1 MTAQRI
7 YDTVADDFSRVNDL
21 IIKRLSSDV
30 PLVEKIAQYIIE
42 SGGKRLRP
50 LLVLL
55 SSRALGYERDDH
67 LKLAAVI
74 EFLHTATL
82 LHDDVVDTSDMRRG
96 RSTANARWGNAPSV
110 LVGDFL
116 YARAFEMMVELQN
129 LKIMD
134 VLSHA
139 TAVIAEGEV
148 LQLMN
153 VKNPDVSEDKYM
165 EVIHNKTAMLFEAAS
180 HTGALL
186 AGANDDQERAMSAY
200 GKHLGLAFQL
210 VDDVLDYRG
219 DAEAMGKNVGDDLA
233 EGKPT
238 LPLIYAMAN
247 GSNDE
252 KHLIRQAVRKGGLED
267 LPRILDI
274 VNRSGALEYTMERAK
289 AEAQAALD
297 CLRGIPESDHRDA
310 LTLLTKLR
318 SHGSVDHPQTNLA
331 LKIRPQ
337 RFPVVGRC
345 KIQPWP
351 LRHNLCRIDRT
362 LTHVVVPFDLPYIHR
377 ICHTGYLI
385 KIPDITGKCRKV
397 RNSLTIAL
405 EVTEIHSIESNQR
418 GKQPPIRFR

>member
-252 KHLIRQAVRKGGLED
+252 KQLIRQAVRKGGLED

-297 CLRGIPESDHRDA
+297 CLKDIPESDHRDA
-310 LTLLTKLR
+310 LTLLT
-318 SHGSVDHPQTNLA
+318 
-331 LKIRPQ
+331 
-337 RFPVVGRC
+337 
-345 KIQPWP
+345 
-351 LRHNLCRIDRT
+351 
-362 LTHVVVPFDLPYIHR
+362 
-377 ICHTGYLI
+377 
-385 KIPDITGKCRKV
+385 
-397 RNSLTIAL
+397 
-405 EVTEIHSIESNQR
+405 EVAVARVS
-418 GKQPPIRFR
+418 